1 MLTTQVDF
9 NFPSLESIQKHL
21 FDDHLEFFP
30 DNFNSS
36 YNVDDDWTIL
46 ENSQELSTNMKE
58 ISSNYKKLSSPKSSG
73 MSSPSSC
80 QILFPSISDDDQDVS
95 SLNIDDPLFD
105 ISKILNDDSHDQT
118 LPIPDLSCIIDNNN
132 QQMFREMDIEWM
144 SEIPNMFNNETQE
157 ELATE
162 LLPPTFNKGNNPPCN
177 SPQRLVKKT
186 LNWDFSTGNV
196 IPVKEEANICDERD
210 KENNVT
216 ISPLPFQS
224 HRCYRGIRRR
234 PWGKYTAEMRNPDKK
249 GSRLWLG
256 TYKTPEE
263 AAMAYDRAAF
273 KHRGS
278 QALLNFPHLISL
290 HDKEPE
296 NWTTRK
302 RNSTTL
308 ESSHSSS
315 SSSSGGSSNN
325 KNMKKKKKRT
335 FAIK

>member
-1 MLTTQVDF
+1 MLTQVAY
-9 NFPSLESIQKHL
+9 NFPSLESIQKYL
-21 FDDHLEFFP
+21 FDDHVEIFP
-30 DNFNSS
+30 DNTYQNS
-36 YNVDDDWTIL
+36 YNVNDCTFL
-46 ENSQELSTNMKE
+46 ENSQEFSTN
-58 ISSNYKKLSSPKSSG
+58 IYNDFSSSKSSG
-73 MSSPSSC
+73 LSSSPSSC
-80 QILFPSISDDDQDVS
+80 LNFPSLLDDQDVS
-95 SLNIDDPLFD
+95 SLNIDDDSFD
-105 ISKILNDDSHDQT
+105 ICKLLNDDNSHEQN
-118 LPIPDLSCIIDNNN
+118 LALPDLSCIIDNNN
-132 QQMFREMDIEWM
+132 QQMFQETDIEWM
-144 SEIPNMFNNETQE
+144 NEIPSMFNDETQE

-162 LLPPTFNKGNNPPCN
+162 LLLPPAVDGNHLACNNN
-177 SPQRLVKKT
+177 SPQKPEKKT

-196 IPVKEEANICDERD
+196 IPVKEEANICDKRD

-302 RNSTTL
+302 RNSATL
-308 ESSHSSS
+308 ESSSSSS
-315 SSSSGGSSNN
+315 SSSSGGSSND
-325 KNMKKKKKRT
+325 KNMKKKKKV
-335 FAIK
+335 KSYSKV